1 MVTKF
6 EYDYNGRSNK
16 IIPTLSPFSGIV
28 QCFDKLD
35 EFISKKP
42 RGFKDDVASG
52 FIDIIMDQFGVQIKF
67 LEYLNIYELKR
78 SEIPAVLIILLKL
91 KYYTTHLKGA
101 DEVIQ

>member
-1 MVTKF
+1 MNLFRK
-6 EYDYNGRSNK
+6 K
-16 IIPTLSPFSGIV
+16 
-28 QCFDKLD
+28 K
-35 EFISKKP
+35 KKP

-52 FIDIIMDQFGVQIKF
+52 FIDIITDQFGVQINF